1 VELLLRKQRRHADG
15 DSGALLA
22 DLAPIAALGPPL
34 KVILEIGRLDPA
46 ALALLVEVSLDAGA
60 HYLKT
65 GSGFGPPVSG
75 SQVRQLVELARG
87 RAGVKASG
95 GIASLDQAL
104 ELVEAGA
111 VRLGTSRGVALMQA
125 LRRGPRPT
133 SAEA

>member
-1 VELLLRKQRRHADG
+1 VVPDFGALADG
-15 DSGALLA
+15 DTTARLA
-22 DLAPIAALGPPL
+22 DLAPIVEVGAPV

-60 HYLKT
+60 QYLKT

-75 SQVRQLVELARG
+75 AQVRQLMALARG

-95 GIASLDQAL
+95 GIGSVELAI

-125 LRRGPRPT
+125 LRRGSP
-133 SAEA
+133 SALAEG